1 MSSGTTN
8 HDPAGSGAAG
18 PAPMAGLRVVD
29 FTHVLAGPACGH
41 FLALL
46 GADVVKVES
55 IGRGD
60 AMRHRGGTDAARA
73 RDAMST
79 AYLAQGSAKRSIAL
93 DVGSRGGSDVMR
105 RLLASADVLVENHL
119 PATLDALGLGPD
131 VLRDAAPRLVHCA
144 MTGYGRGPGRDPAL
158 ADAPAYDVNVQA
170 SSGLM
175 SLTGDADTGPTR
187 CGAPVMDYAT
197 ALAAAFA
204 VSAALLERERTG
216 IARAVD
222 VSMLETAHV
231 LMASTVTDH
240 LVTGREPRARGNA
253 ANSGSPSAGSFACRA
268 GLLSLGVNEQ
278 RQFEALAR
286 VLDRTAWLDDARF
299 AARAARDAHAREL
312 REALLEALA
321 ARDAGEW
328 ETLMRGAGVPAAK
341 VRTLPES
348 LAQHADGDD
357 GFVRTDPAD
366 GAARTT
372 LPFTL
377 DGARPRGAARPAPR
391 LGEHTGAVLGELGYA
406 PDEIRDLR
414 DAGAVG

>member
-1 MSSGTTN
+1 MSPGATSR
-8 HDPAGSGAAG
+8 DPTG
-18 PAPMAGLRVVD
+18 PAPMAGLRVID

-79 AYLAQGSAKRSIAL
+79 AYLAQGSSKRSIAL
-93 DVGSRGGSDVMR
+93 DVGDAAGGAVMR

-131 VLRDAAPRLVHCA
+131 ALRAVAPGLVHCA

-158 ADAPAYDVNVQA
+158 ADALAYDVNVQA

-175 SLTGDADTGPTR
+175 SLTGDANTGPTR

-204 VSAALLERERTG
+204 VSAALLERARTG
-216 IARAVD
+216 VARTVD

-253 ANSGSPSAGSFACRA
+253 ANSRSPSAGSFECRV

-278 RQFEALAR
+278 PQFESLAR
-286 VLDRTAWLDDARF
+286 VLDRAGWLDDARF
-299 AARAARDAHAREL
+299 ATRAARDAHGAEL
-312 REALLEALA
+312 REALLDALA
-321 ARDAGEW
+321 SRDAGQW
-328 ETLMRGAGVPAAK
+328 EALMRRAGVPAAK
-341 VRTLPES
+341 VRTLSES
-348 LAQHADGDD
+348 LAQHAGGED
-357 GFVRTDPAD
+357 GFVAADPGD
-366 GAARTT
+366 GVARAT

-377 DGARPRGAARPAPR
+377 DGARPRGARRPAPR
-391 LGEHTGAVLGELGYA
+391 LGEHTDAVLAELGYG
-406 PDEIRDLR
+406 PDEIRNLR
-414 DAGAVG
+414 DAGAVA

>member
-1 MSSGTTN
+1 MSPEATGR
-8 HDPAGSGAAG
+8 DPTD
-18 PAPMAGLRVVD
+18 PAPMAGLRVID

-73 RDAMST
+73 RAAMST
-79 AYLAQGSAKRSIAL
+79 AYLAQGSSKRSIAL
-93 DVGSRGGSDVMR
+93 DVGHAAGGAAVMR

-119 PATLDALGLGPD
+119 PGTLDALGLGPD
-131 VLRDAAPRLVHCA
+131 ALRDAAPRLVHCA
-144 MTGYGRGPGRDPAL
+144 MTGYGRGPGRDPGL

-175 SLTGDADTGPTR
+175 SLTGDADTGPVR

-216 IARAVD
+216 TARAVD

-231 LMASTVTDH
+231 LMASSVTDH

-253 ANSGSPSAGSFACRA
+253 ANSRSPSAGSFACRA

-278 RQFEALAR
+278 PQFESLAR
-286 VLDRTAWLDDARF
+286 VLDRAGWLADARF
-299 AARAARDAHAREL
+299 ATRAARDAHGAEL
-312 REALLEALA
+312 REALLDALA
-321 ARDAGEW
+321 ARDAGQW
-328 ETLMRGAGVPAAK
+328 EALMRRAGVPAAK

-348 LAQHADGDD
+348 LAQHAHGED
-357 GFVRTDPAD
+357 GFVAADPDD
-366 GAARTT
+366 GVARTT

-377 DGARPRGAARPAPR
+377 DGARPRGARRPAPR
-391 LGEHTGAVLGELGYA
+391 LGEHTDGVLAELGYG

-414 DAGAVG
+414 DAGAVA